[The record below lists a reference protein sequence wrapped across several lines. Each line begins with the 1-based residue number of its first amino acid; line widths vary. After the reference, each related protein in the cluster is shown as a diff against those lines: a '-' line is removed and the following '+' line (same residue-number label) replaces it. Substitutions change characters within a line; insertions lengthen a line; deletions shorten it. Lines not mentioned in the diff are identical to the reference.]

1 MTTMI
6 DTDYRD
12 RTAGSRLHYEQ
23 ALAAIPAGATR
34 SLNSWPPYP
43 VYLVSGHGSRVTD
56 VDGRDYV
63 DLLNNYSA
71 LILGHADPEV
81 VDAVSAAAALGTS
94 FSFSTPS
101 EQELADLL
109 RARIPS
115 LERVRF
121 AGSGTEAAMFC
132 LRLARARTGRNKI
145 AKMEGGF
152 HGTYDDVAISI
163 RPSPDSWGPPEAPA
177 SVPDMDGLP
186 EGTAQRVLVLP
197 FNNSQATS
205 ALLRLHGHDLAAV
218 IVEPVLGVGGMVPA
232 TPEYLRT
239 LRELCTAL
247 GIVLIFDEVI
257 SLRLAY
263 GGAQASYGVT
273 PDLTAMGKVIGGGLP
288 IGAYGGRA
296 DIMSLLE
303 PQGGSDVYDPRAGG
317 PRLYQ
322 GGTFT
327 GSPCSLAAGLV
338 TMRRLTPVVCGE
350 LAAKGDR
357 LRAGL
362 GRRIERD
369 GLPACITGR
378 GSLFNIHV
386 GAGQVRTFR
395 DTRHVDG
402 ARQQALFLGLL
413 SEGFIIAPRGMG
425 AISTVT
431 SDSDIDA
438 FADAA
443 AAVLARI

>member
-6 DTDYRD
+6 DADYRD
-12 RTAGSRLHYEQ
+12 RTIGSRLHYEQ
-23 ALAAIPAGATR
+23 ALAALPAGATR

-43 VYLVSGHGSRVTD
+43 VYLVSGHGSQVTD
-56 VDGRDYV
+56 VDGRNYV
-63 DLLNNYSA
+63 DMLNNYSA
-71 LILGHADPEV
+71 LILGHADPEI

-94 FSFSTPS
+94 FSFSTPT
-101 EQELADLL
+101 EQELAEVL
-109 RARIPS
+109 RIRIPS
-115 LERVRF
+115 LERLRF

-132 LRLARARTGRNKI
+132 LRLARARTGRDRI

-152 HGTYDDVAISI
+152 HGTYDDAAISV
-163 RPSPDSWGPPEAPA
+163 RPSPELWGPPRAPV

-186 EGTAQRVLVLP
+186 AGTAQRVLVLP
-197 FNNSQATS
+197 FNDMQATS
-205 ALLRLHGHDLAAV
+205 ALLRLHGADIAAV
-218 IVEPVLGVGGMVPA
+218 IVEPVLGVGGMIPA
-232 TPEYLRT
+232 TPEYLMT
-239 LRELCTAL
+239 LRALCTEL

-257 SLRLAY
+257 SLRVAH
-263 GGAQASYGVT
+263 GGAQESYRVT

-338 TMRRLTPVVCGE
+338 TMRRLTPAVYAD
-350 LAAKGDR
+350 LAAKGER
-357 LRAGL
+357 LRVGL
-362 GRRIERD
+362 SEQIERF
-369 GLPACITGR
+369 GLPACVTGCS
-378 GSLFNIHV
+378 SLFNIHV
-386 GAGQVRTFR
+386 GAGRVSTFR
-395 DTRHVDG
+395 DTRHVDSG
-402 ARQQALFLGLL
+402 RQQALFLGLL

-425 AISTVT
+425 ALSTAT

-438 FADAA
+438 FTDAA
-443 AAVLARI
+443 SAILARI

>member
-6 DTDYRD
+6 DSDYRD
-12 RTAGSRLHYEQ
+12 RTVGSRLHYEQ
-23 ALAAIPAGATR
+23 ALAALPAGATR

-43 VYLVSGHGSRVTD
+43 VYLTGGRGSLVTD

-63 DLLNNYSA
+63 DMLNNYSA
-71 LILGHADPEV
+71 LVLGHADPEIVDV
-81 VDAVSAAAALGTS
+81 VSRAAALGTS
-94 FSFSTPS
+94 FSFSTPA
-101 EQELADLL
+101 EHELAEVL
-109 RARIPS
+109 RTRIPS
-115 LERVRF
+115 LERLRF

-132 LRLARARTGRNKI
+132 LRLARARTGRDRI

-163 RPSPDSWGPPEAPA
+163 RPSPDSWGPPHAPA

-197 FNNSQATS
+197 FNDTQATS
-205 ALLRLHGHDLAAV
+205 ALLRLHGNGIAAV
-218 IVEPVLGVGGMVPA
+218 IVEPVLGVGGMIPA

-239 LRELCTAL
+239 LRELCDEL

-257 SLRLAY
+257 SLRVAR

-273 PDLTAMGKVIGGGLP
+273 PDLTVMGKVIGGGLP

-296 DIMSLLE
+296 DIMGLLE

-327 GSPCSLAAGLV
+327 GSPCSLATGLV
-338 TMRRLTPVVCGE
+338 TMRRLTPAVYAE
-350 LAAKGDR
+350 LAAKGER
-357 LRAGL
+357 LRVGL
-362 GRRIERD
+362 GRQIERH
-369 GLPACITGR
+369 GLPACVTGHS
-378 GSLFNIHV
+378 SLFNIHV
-386 GAGQVRTFR
+386 GAGQVSTFR
-395 DTRHVDG
+395 DARRVDG

-425 AISTVT
+425 AVSTAT
-431 SDSDIDA
+431 SSSEIDA
-438 FADAA
+438 FTDAA
-443 AAVLARI
+443 AAILARI